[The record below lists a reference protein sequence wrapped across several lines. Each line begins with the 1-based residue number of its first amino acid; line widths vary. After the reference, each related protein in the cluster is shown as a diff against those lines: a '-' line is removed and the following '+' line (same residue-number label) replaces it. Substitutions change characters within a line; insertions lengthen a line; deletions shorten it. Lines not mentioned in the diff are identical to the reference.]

1 MGESDTSVC
10 VHAQKVGVGSDAVA
24 VHTPHQWSFGFRKQA
39 RPPAA
44 PPPTG
49 SSASLSFESD
59 VWALVKAASTIG
71 HPQHR
76 DWWWRMWNS
85 ACHCLSPFPAHL
97 FLPDCLSSKFLS
109 QLSMQR
115 QFYMS
120 CLISSHNYCSYP
132 IDNSLFLPFLVI
144 LLLWSALTDSK
155 ATWEVDNNVNVSPLP
170 KQRLKANKKR
180 NCCMLIQGTV
190 LLGNVINLNLD

>member
-1 MGESDTSVC
+1 MWLFVVSIIEQKLFPRTPFPGGFQVSLATREICATFWRRKWHSVC

-24 VHTPHQWSFGFRKQA
+24 VHTPRQWSFGFRKQA

-59 VWALVKAASTIG
+59 VWALVKEAAWYYRTPTAS
-71 HPQHR
+71 R
-76 DWWWRMWNS
+76 LVVENVKFS
-85 ACHCLSPFPAHL
+85 LSLLVSISRPS

-115 QFYMS
+115 QQFYMN

-132 IDNSLFLPFLVI
+132 CDNSLFLPFLGS
-144 LLLWSALTDSK
+144 LLLWSALTDS
-155 ATWEVDNNVNVSPLP
+155 E
-170 KQRLKANKKR
+170 RL
-180 NCCMLIQGTV
+180 LESG
-190 LLGNVINLNLD
+190 